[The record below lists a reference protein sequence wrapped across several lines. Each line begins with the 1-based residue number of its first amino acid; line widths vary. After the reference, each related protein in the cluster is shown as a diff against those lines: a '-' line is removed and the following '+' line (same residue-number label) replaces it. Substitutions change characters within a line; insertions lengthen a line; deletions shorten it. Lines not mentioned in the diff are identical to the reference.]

1 MKRSFRSR
9 ARRQVLAGSASALV
23 LSLLLAVTPVPA
35 PVSFH
40 LTSVAGDAL
49 ADDGGGGGGEGGSG
63 GGGNSG
69 SGDGGDDGGDNSGS
83 GEGGDDGGDNSGSGE
98 GGDDGGEGGE
108 SGEGGENGNGSHQAR
123 ESDPERRAIA
133 DEIVVV
139 DEPDDFE
146 SMVAALGFAI
156 IDRSELASL
165 GFSVTRLRL
174 PAGLSLDDGADRLRE
189 AFPGILIAD
198 NSIYAP
204 SGQIALPTQE
214 YGRDLTGWSPGALD
228 CASGMRIGLID
239 TRVDPAAPGL
249 AGLQIVAQ
257 RMLPADVP
265 DAPAAHGTAIA
276 EIIAGNGGDMKPLV
290 ANPSLYNAV
299 IFEQL
304 ADGSA
309 GASAVALA
317 EALDWLVGESVSLA
331 NISLAGARNP
341 LIEIAIDRASA
352 RGLLMVA
359 AIGNNGPD
367 GAAAWPAAHPS
378 VVAVTAVGPDAG
390 LYRAAVHGP
399 EVDFAAPGVSVW
411 SGGIDGAGRFDSGTS
426 FAVPFV
432 TAAGAAWLA
441 RGGAADADAFRAAFA
456 QTARDLGA
464 PGRDPEFG
472 DGLIELA
479 DACAAA
485 TAK

>member
-1 MKRSFRSR
+1 LQ
-9 ARRQVLAGSASALV
+9 ARRRYLAGSASVLV
-23 LSLLLAVTPVPA
+23 LSVLLAATPVPA

-40 LTSVAGDAL
+40 LPSVADEAFAHEGGDS
-49 ADDGGGGGGEGGSG
+49 GGGEGGSG
-63 GGGNSG
+63 GG
-69 SGDGGDDGGDNSGS
+69 NSGS
-83 GEGGDDGGDNSGSGE
+83 GEGGDDGGDDGGEGGESGE

-108 SGEGGENGNGSHQAR
+108 SGENGENGGSHQAR

-133 DEIVVV
+133 NEIVVV

-146 SMVAALGFAI
+146 GSVAALGFTI
-156 IDRSELASL
+156 IDRRELASL
-165 GFSVTRLRL
+165 GLSVTRLRL
-174 PAGLSLDDGADRLRE
+174 PAGVSIDDGSDRLRD

-214 YGRDLTGWSPGALD
+214 YGRDLVGWSPGALN
-228 CASGMRIGLID
+228 CASGMRIGVID

-257 RMLPADVP
+257 RMLPAAVP

-276 EIIAGNGGDMKPLV
+276 EIIAGNGGDLPPLV
-290 ANPSLYNAV
+290 AGPSIYNAI
-299 IFEQL
+299 IFERL

-317 EALDWLVGESVSLA
+317 EALDWLVGESVPLA

-359 AIGNNGPD
+359 AVGNNGPD
-367 GAAAWPAAHPS
+367 GATAWPAAHPS

-390 LYRAAVHGP
+390 LYRAAVRSP
-399 EVDFAAPGVSVW
+399 EVDFAAPGISIW

-456 QTARDLGA
+456 RTARDLGA

-479 DACAAA
+479 DACAGNM
-485 TAK
+485 TE

>member
-1 MKRSFRSR
+1 MRRRFRSR
-9 ARRQVLAGSASALV
+9 ARRQLLASGASVLV
-23 LSLLLAVTPVPA
+23 LSVLLAATPVPA

-40 LTSVAGDAL
+40 FPSVADEAFAHEGGDS
-49 ADDGGGGGGEGGSG
+49 GGGEGGSG
-63 GGGNSG
+63 GGGDSGGDNSG
-69 SGDGGDDGGDNSGS
+69 SSGNSGS
-83 GEGGDDGGDNSGSGE
+83 GEGGDDGGDDSGSGE
-98 GGDDGGEGGE
+98 GGDSGDGGE
-108 SGEGGENGNGSHQAR
+108 SGESGEGNGSHQAR
-123 ESDPERRAIA
+123 DTDPERRAIA
-133 DEIVVV
+133 NEIVVV
-139 DEPDDFE
+139 DEPDNFD
-146 SMVAALGFAI
+146 SGVAALGFAI
-156 IDRSELASL
+156 IDRRELASL

-174 PAGLSLDDGADRLRE
+174 PAGVSIGDGSEQLRE

-204 SGQIALPTQE
+204 SGQIALPTQD
-214 YGRDLTGWSPGALD
+214 YGRDLIGWTPGALD

-239 TRVDPAAPGL
+239 TGIDAAAPGL
-249 AGLQIVAQ
+249 AGLTIVAQ
-257 RMLPADVP
+257 RMLPSDVP

-290 ANPSLYNAV
+290 ASPSLYNAV
-299 IFEQL
+299 IFEEL

-317 EALDWLVGESVSLA
+317 EALDWLVGESVPLA

-359 AIGNNGPD
+359 AVGNNGPD
-367 GAAAWPAAHPS
+367 GAAAWPAAHQS

-390 LYRAAVHGP
+390 LYRAAVRGP
-399 EVDFAAPGVSVW
+399 EVDFAAPGVSIW
-411 SGGIDGAGRFDSGTS
+411 SGGSDGAGRFDSGTS

-441 RGGAADADAFRAAFA
+441 RGGAPDAEAFRAAFA
-456 QTARDLGA
+456 ETAHDLGA

-472 DGLIELA
+472 DGLIEVA
-479 DACAAA
+479 EACAGD
-485 TAK
+485 TTQ

>member
-1 MKRSFRSR
+1 MRRASR
-9 ARRQVLAGSASALV
+9 LQTRRRRLAASASALV
-23 LSLLLAVTPVPA
+23 LSVLLAATPA
-35 PVSFH
+35 PVPLS
-40 LTSVAGDAL
+40 LDPTSVAGDAH
-49 ADDGGGGGGEGGSG
+49 ADDGGDGGGGDGGSG
-63 GGGNSG
+63 
-69 SGDGGDDGGDNSGS
+69 GGDNSGS

-108 SGEGGENGNGSHQAR
+108 SGEGGENGEGGESGTNGEGNGSHQAR
-123 ESDPERRAIA
+123 QSDPERRAIA
-133 DEIVVV
+133 NEIVVV
-139 DEPDDFE
+139 DEPDDFDVG
-146 SMVAALGFAI
+146 VAALGFAI
-156 IDRSELASL
+156 IDRRELASL

-174 PAGLSLDDGADRLRE
+174 PAGVSLDDGADRLRE

-198 NSIYAP
+198 NSLYAP
-204 SGQIALPTQE
+204 SGQIALPTQG
-214 YGRDLTGWSPGALD
+214 YGRDLVSWSPGALD

-276 EIIAGNGGDMKPLV
+276 EIIAGNGGDMPPLV
-290 ANPSLYNAV
+290 ATPSLYNAA
-299 IFEQL
+299 IFEEL

-317 EALDWLVGESVSLA
+317 EALDWLVGESVPLA
-331 NISLAGARNP
+331 NISLAGAPNP
-341 LIEIAIDRASA
+341 LIEIAVDRASA

-359 AIGNNGPD
+359 AVGNDGPD
-367 GAAAWPAAHPS
+367 GSTAWPAAHPA

-390 LYRAAVHGP
+390 LYRVAARGP
-399 EVDFAAPGVSVW
+399 EVDFAAPGISIW

-426 FAVPFV
+426 YAVPFV

-441 RGGAADADAFRAAFA
+441 RGGTADADAFRAAFA
-456 QTARDLGA
+456 QTSRDLGA

-472 DGLIELA
+472 EGLIELA
-479 DACAAA
+479 GACTGD
-485 TAK
+485 TAQ